1 MPPRFGELAA
11 DVLVFKIPNI
21 DDPLVVAER
30 DQALVNQRSVV
41 VIRIL
46 FDGIQ
51 RSILARLEVSFRSVA
66 HRDGT
71 VVDGL
76 DCVFAGGKRTTLVQ
90 AYHLLF
96 GRGPIDRVE
105 GGEGALGSKFSP
117 GDLGFFRQ
125 ISTAPDRTV
134 AGVGLGVFLGGR
146 PIRVRF
152 VFEAGVA
159 GTITGVAAVD
169 FSDHWCRGGLPCPE
183 SSMAIR
189 QNCHMLHARKIAAKR
204 FVLFGSSGRIQ
215 IRAGY

>member
-1 MPPRFGELAA
+1 M
-11 DVLVFKIPNI
+11 

-30 DQALVNQRSVV
+30 DQALVDQRGVV
-41 VIRIL
+41 VIRVL

-51 RSILARLEVSFRSVA
+51 RSILSRLEVSFRSVA

-90 AYHLLF
+90 AYHLLL
-96 GRGPIDRVE
+96 GGGPIDRVE

-146 PIRVRF
+146 PVRVRF

-169 FSDHWCRGGLPCPE
+169 FQIVGAEGDCHCLE
-183 SSMAIR
+183 SSTAIR
-189 QNCHMLHARKIAAKR
+189 QNCHMRLSHVRMIVVKCFI
-204 FVLFGSSGRIQ
+204 LFGSLGRI
-215 IRAGY
+215 RT